1 MAAKQPNQVRGNIVR
16 CPNFV
21 QCTLCFGCRNY
32 DSRIPEC
39 RECFEDGKRQ
49 GQNRNFNVCNKN
61 LHTED
66 ALNRMKHTHRIEL
79 NDCKIKEPE

>member
-1 MAAKQPNQVRGNIVR
+1 MAAKQPNQVRGNIIH

-39 RECFEDGKRQ
+39 RECYRLGK
-49 GQNRNFNVCNKN
+49 NNSKRNFNVCNKD
-61 LHTED
+61 LHTEE
-66 ALNRMKHTHRIEL
+66 ALNKMKHTHIITL

>member
-1 MAAKQPNQVRGNIVR
+1 MAAKQPNQVRGNIIH

-32 DSRIPEC
+32 DSRIAEC
-39 RECFEDGKRQ
+39 RECYRDGEC
-49 GQNRNFNVCNKN
+49 GQNRNFNVCNKK

-66 ALNRMKHTHRIEL
+66 ALNKMKHTHRIDL
-79 NDCKIKEPE
+79 NNYK

>member
-1 MAAKQPNQVRGNIVR
+1 MAAKQPNQVRGNIIH

-21 QCTLCFGCRNY
+21 QCPLCYGCRNY
-32 DSRIPEC
+32 DSRLNEC
-39 RECFEDGKRQ
+39 RQCYEEGHRP

-66 ALNRMKHTHRIEL
+66 ALNRMKHTYRIEL
-79 NDCKIKEPE
+79 YDCKIKEPD